1 MDEKDVSKEGKRS
14 KSERKRAKEENGE
27 GKYQK
32 PNTEDEARKG
42 DRNIVGTEMKRR
54 LKEKKKRKEDNVE

>member
-1 MDEKDVSKEGKRS
+1 MTRKKIDQETRTADEKDVSKEGKRS
-14 KSERKRAKEENGE
+14 KRERKRAKEENGE

-42 DRNIVGTEMKRR
+42 DGNIVEI
-54 LKEKKKRKEDNVE
+54 